1 MMGSLI
7 LYADSSSRLQRAY
20 EAMVVR
26 TLTNLES
33 KGLIDICCGEN
44 VTLLN
49 KKIYDALYKG
59 DLAYKAPGGYWLPTP
74 EGRLRAVIEAARLK
88 D

>member
-1 MMGSLI
+1 MRSSI
-7 LYADSSSRLQRAY
+7 PYADNSARLKRAY
-20 EAMVVR
+20 EAFVVK
-26 TLTNLES
+26 TLTDLES

-49 KKIYDALYKG
+49 KKIYEALCKG
-59 DLAYKAPGGYWLPTP
+59 GLAYKTVGGYWLPTP
-74 EGRLRAVIEAARLK
+74 EGRLRAVIDAARLQ

>member
-1 MMGSLI
+1 VMRKPGALVP
-7 LYADSSSRLQRAY
+7 QRAY
-20 EAMVVR
+20 EVFVVT

-33 KGLIDICCGEN
+33 EGLIDICCGEN

-49 KKIYDALYKG
+49 KKIYEALCKG
-59 DLAYKAPGGYWLPTP
+59 DLAYKTLGGYWLPTP
-74 EGRLRAVIEAARLK
+74 KGRSRAVIEAVRLK